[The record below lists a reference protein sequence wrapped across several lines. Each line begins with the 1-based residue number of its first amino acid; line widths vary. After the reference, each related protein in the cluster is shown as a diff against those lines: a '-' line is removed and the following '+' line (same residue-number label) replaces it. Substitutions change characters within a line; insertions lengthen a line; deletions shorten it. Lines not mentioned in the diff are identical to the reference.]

1 MKKGTK
7 IYSILKQK
15 CPRCNEGDFFVSTA
29 YDLKNAGKIHEN
41 CSVCGLKYEKE
52 IGFYYGAMY
61 VSYAFQVAVFVTL
74 WTSFNLFIPSASIGI
89 QITVILLAT
98 LLFSPYLYAL
108 SKITWINFFIA
119 YDENAGTKN

>member
-1 MKKGTK
+1 MKKGSK

-15 CPRCNEGDFFVSTA
+15 CPRCNEGDFFVSSA
-29 YDLKNAGKIHEN
+29 YDLKNAGKIYEN

-61 VSYAFQVAVFVTL
+61 VSYAFQVALFVTL
-74 WTSFNLFIPSASIGI
+74 WTSFNLFIPSATIGV

-119 YDENAGTKN
+119 YDENARTKN

>member
-1 MKKGTK
+1 MTLNREEMERNSMEIK
-7 IYSILKQK
+7 
-15 CPRCNEGDFFVSTA
+15 RTA
-29 YDLKNAGKIHEN
+29 YDLKNAGIIHEN

-61 VSYAFQVAVFVTL
+61 VSYAFQVALFVTL
-74 WTSFNLFIPSASIGI
+74 WTSFNLFIPSATIGV

-119 YDENAGTKN
+119 YDENARTKN